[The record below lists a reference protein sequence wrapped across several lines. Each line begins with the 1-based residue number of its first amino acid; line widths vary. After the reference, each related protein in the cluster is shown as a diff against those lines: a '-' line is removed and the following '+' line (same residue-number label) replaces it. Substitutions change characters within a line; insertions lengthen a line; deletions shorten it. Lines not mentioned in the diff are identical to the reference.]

1 MIFVNKRFVD
11 IDDLTPSIKEFD
23 FDFHIDI
30 PEVWP
35 INTLY
40 KANATAM
47 PTELAM
53 HIWMAFAIMIT
64 AFILFVLIGYILK

>member
-1 MIFVNKRFVD
+1 MPVAWLV
-11 IDDLTPSIKEFD
+11 T
-23 FDFHIDI
+23 
-30 PEVWP
+30 
-35 INTLY
+35 TLY

-53 HIWMAFAIMIT
+53 QIWMAFARINK